1 MDSPLS
7 WQDEAEAVI
16 CDVQD
21 LVNSISISSK
31 LKSDEH
37 EIYLN
42 IVTLEDRCYC
52 IELSPSGFRIVG
64 NAPDTK
70 DLSDEIWYDTPYA
83 LLSHISESYTNSF
96 ANALISKLNNIPSN
110 S

>member
-7 WQDEAEAVI
+7 WQDEAKAVI
-16 CDVQD
+16 RDVQD
-21 LVNSISISSK
+21 LVNSICISSK

-42 IVTLEDRCYC
+42 IVTLEHRYYC
-52 IELSPSGFRIVG
+52 IELSPRGFRIVG
-64 NAPDTK
+64 NTHDTNNV
-70 DLSDEIWYDTPYA
+70 SDELWYDTPYA

-96 ANALISKLNNIPSN
+96 ANALISKLNDLPNDS
-110 S
+110 